1 MCCRESYTGE
11 LQRWKVFP
19 TRHGH
24 RHAARNLPCVTIDV
38 VPAKGVGFI
47 AEANKLLA
55 RRLLGSGYFR
65 PLKETDFDQPVDYS
79 IAVSVCPTRTTR
91 VISGLSDSAIG
102 NTSRSASWIRFAELA
117 GDYEVLNSSH
127 AEGTTPPRETQGL
140 ATTSLTRRL
149 AGTQKVEDGAEA
161 VEKAMIHKL
170 AEMFVVSEGDIEAAQ
185 LLARVMASIH
195 WLPPSCA
202 IG

>member
-1 MCCRESYTGE
+1 MAIVT
-11 LQRWKVFP
+11 
-19 TRHGH
+19 
-24 RHAARNLPCVTIDV
+24 LPAT
-38 VPAKGVGFI
+38 F
-47 AEANKLLA
+47 L
-55 RRLLGSGYFR
+55 
-65 PLKETDFDQPVDYS
+65 DYS

-185 LLARVMASIH
+185 LYPILGLLSTNSLRDLAKSH
-195 WLPPSCA
+195 C
-202 IG
+202 